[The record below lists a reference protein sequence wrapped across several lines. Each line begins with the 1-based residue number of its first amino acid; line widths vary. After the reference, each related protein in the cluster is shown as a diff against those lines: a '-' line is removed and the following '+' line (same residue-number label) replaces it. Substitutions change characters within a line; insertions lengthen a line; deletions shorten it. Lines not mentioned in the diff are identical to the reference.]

1 MKSIV
6 EIGGTVTHSKIT
18 VYLPIK
24 LFSHDENTYQ
34 LPIGYNYLLS
44 VSGDTFH
51 SDDIEIGKSRDDDA
65 FVFITTNNVK
75 AVINPTCNVN
85 YEIYRFYSA
94 TQWLMYGFICAS
106 RYIKNK
112 FNKYIGNR
120 K

>member
-1 MKSIV
+1 MKSVV
-6 EIGGTVTHSKIT
+6 ELSGTVTHSKIT
-18 VYLPIK
+18 VYLPSK
-24 LFSHDENTYQ
+24 LSSHGGNTYQ
-34 LPIGYNYLLS
+34 LPIGYDYLLS
-44 VSGDTFH
+44 VGDAFH
-51 SDDIEIGKSRDDDA
+51 SVTIDVGKSMSDDA
-65 FVFITTNNVK
+65 FVHITTNDVK
-75 AVINPTCNVN
+75 ADINPTCNVN